1 MARISSYGQSQ
12 LLLQDVLRNQQRLFK
27 VQNQVT
33 SGMKSADYTGI
44 ARDVG
49 TLSGAKSI
57 KARSEQFFKANIEV
71 ERRMNIYD
79 ASLEGLR
86 GVAQELR
93 DNVLSAINT
102 DSGIAIR
109 TQVENL
115 FDTAVNMLN
124 TRDNGRF
131 IFSGTRTD
139 TAPVTKTTPTT
150 LAAVASSLV
159 TTPANAFANNSL
171 KQSSQIDDNLNM
183 EYGIAGDDVGKNLL
197 ESMRRIFRFSDGTE
211 DFGFAP
217 AGAFSN
223 PLTVEQSNFLKGE
236 LANLNAT
243 IDTIDS
249 VHAKNGVNQASLE
262 GVQKRHLEDV
272 NFMRIFITDIE
283 EVDIGEAITRL
294 NRDQVALDSS
304 YRVLAQISRSTLLDF
319 I

>member
-1 MARISSYGQSQ
+1 MTRISSFGQSQ
-12 LLLQDVLRNQQRLFK
+12 LLLQDVLRNQQNLFQ

-33 SGMKSADYTGI
+33 SGMKSPDYEGI

-57 KARSEQFFKANIEV
+57 KSRSEQFLRANIEV

-86 GVAQELR
+86 SVAQELR

-109 TQVENL
+109 SQMENL

-124 TRDNGRF
+124 TRDNGRY

-150 LAAVASSLV
+150 LAAVGTSIS
-159 TTPANAFANNSL
+159 TTPTGAFANNSL

-183 EYGIAGDDVGKNLL
+183 EYGILGDDVGKDLL
-197 ESMRRIFRFSDGTE
+197 ESLRRMFRFSDGTE
-211 DFGFAP
+211 NFGFSP
-217 AGAFSN
+217 AGSFSN
-223 PLTVEQSNFLKGE
+223 PLSDNQANFLKGE
-236 LANLNAT
+236 LAQLNVN
-243 IDTIDS
+243 IDTIDKF
-249 VHAKNGVNQASLE
+249 HAKNGVNQMSLE
-262 GVQKRHLEDV
+262 GVQKRHGEDI
-272 NFMRIFITDIE
+272 NFMTLFITDIE
-283 EVDIGEAITRL
+283 EVDIGEAISRL
-294 NRDQVALDSS
+294 NRDQVALDAS
-304 YRVLAQISRSTLLDF
+304 YRVLSQISRTTLLDF

>member
-33 SGMKSADYTGI
+33 SGMKSNDYTGI

-49 TLSGAKSI
+49 TLSGAKSV
-57 KARSEQFFKANIEV
+57 KARSEQFYDANVEV
-71 ERRMNIYD
+71 ERRLNIYD

-109 TQVENL
+109 TQMENL

-124 TRDNGRF
+124 TRDNGRYV
-131 IFSGTRTD
+131 FSGTRTD
-139 TAPVTKTTPTT
+139 VAPVTKITPAALAGVATSVATTP
-150 LAAVASSLV
+150 S
-159 TTPANAFANNSL
+159 NAFANNGL
-171 KQSSQIDDNLNM
+171 KQSTQVDDNLNM
-183 EYGIAGDDVGKNLL
+183 EYGILGEDVGKNLM
-197 ESMRRIFRFSDGTE
+197 ESLRRMFRFSDGTE
-211 DFGFAP
+211 DFGSPP

-223 PLTVEQSNFLKGE
+223 TLTPTQADFLKGE

-243 IDTIDS
+243 IDTIDQ
-249 VHAKNGVNQASLE
+249 VHASVGVNQMSLE
-262 GVQKRHLEDV
+262 GVQTRHLHDI

-283 EVDIGEAITRL
+283 EVDIGEAISRL

-304 YRVLAQISRSTLLDF
+304 YRVLSQITRSTLLDF

>member
-1 MARISSYGQSQ
+1 MTRISSYGQSQ
-12 LLLQDVLRNQQRLFK
+12 LLLQDVLRNQQRLFQ

-33 SGMKSADYTGI
+33 SGMKSNDYTGI

-49 TLSGAKSI
+49 TLSGAKSV
-57 KARSEQFFKANIEV
+57 KARSEQFYDANIEV

-109 TQVENL
+109 TQMENL

-124 TRDNGRF
+124 TRDNGRY

-139 TAPVTKTTPTT
+139 VAPVTKITPATLAGVATSVATTPSN
-150 LAAVASSLV
+150 V
-159 TTPANAFANNSL
+159 FANNGL
-171 KQSSQIDDNLNM
+171 KQSIQVDDNLNM
-183 EYGIAGDDVGKNLL
+183 EFGILGEDVGKNLM
-197 ESMRRIFRFSDGTE
+197 ESLRRMFRFSDGTE
-211 DFGFAP
+211 DFGSPP

-223 PLTVEQSNFLKGE
+223 PLTPSQANFLKGE
-236 LANLNAT
+236 LAALNAT
-243 IDTIDS
+243 IDTIDQ
-249 VHAKNGVNQASLE
+249 VHASVGVNQMSLE
-262 GVQKRHLEDV
+262 GVQKRHLEDI

-283 EVDIGEAITRL
+283 EVDIGEAISRL

-304 YRVLAQISRSTLLDF
+304 YRVLSQITRSTLLDF

>member
-33 SGMKSADYTGI
+33 SGMKSDDYTGI

-49 TLSGAKSI
+49 TLSGAKSV
-57 KARSEQFFKANIEV
+57 KARSEQFYDANVEV
-71 ERRMNIYD
+71 ERRLNIYD

-86 GVAQELR
+86 RVAQELR

-109 TQVENL
+109 TQMENL

-124 TRDNGRF
+124 TRDNGRYV
-131 IFSGTRTD
+131 FSGTRTD
-139 TAPVTKTTPTT
+139 VAPVTKITPAT
-150 LAAVASSLV
+150 LAGVATSV
-159 TTPANAFANNSL
+159 ATTPANAFANNGL
-171 KQSSQIDDNLNM
+171 KQSTQVDDNLNM
-183 EYGIAGDDVGKNLL
+183 EYGILGEDVGKDLM
-197 ESMRRIFRFSDGTE
+197 ESLRRMFRFSDGTE
-211 DFGFAP
+211 AFGAPP
-217 AGAFSN
+217 AGAFNST
-223 PLTVEQSNFLKGE
+223 LTPSQSDFLKGE

-243 IDTIDS
+243 IDTIDQ
-249 VHAKNGVNQASLE
+249 VHASVGVNQMSLE
-262 GVQKRHLEDV
+262 GVQTRHLHDI

-283 EVDIGEAITRL
+283 EVDIGEAISRL

-304 YRVLAQISRSTLLDF
+304 YRVLSQITRSTLLDF

>member
-1 MARISSYGQSQ
+1 MTRISSFGQSQ
-12 LLLQDVLRNQQRLFK
+12 LLLQDVLRNQQNLFQ

-33 SGMKSADYTGI
+33 SGMKSPDYEGI

-57 KARSEQFFKANIEV
+57 KSRSEQFLRANIEV

-86 GVAQELR
+86 SVAQELR

-109 TQVENL
+109 SQMENL

-124 TRDNGRF
+124 TRDNGRY

-150 LAAVASSLV
+150 LAAVGTSIS
-159 TTPANAFANNSL
+159 TTPTGAFANNSL

-183 EYGIAGDDVGKNLL
+183 EYGILGDDVGKDLL
-197 ESMRRIFRFSDGTE
+197 ESLRRMFRFSDGTE
-211 DFGFAP
+211 NFGFSP
-217 AGAFSN
+217 AGSFSN
-223 PLTVEQSNFLKGE
+223 PLSDNQANFLKGE
-236 LANLNAT
+236 LAQLNAN
-243 IDTIDS
+243 IDTIDKF
-249 VHAKNGVNQASLE
+249 HAKNGVNQMSLE
-262 GVQKRHLEDV
+262 GVQKRHGEDI
-272 NFMRIFITDIE
+272 NFMTLFITDIE
-283 EVDIGEAITRL
+283 EVDIGEAISRL
-294 NRDQVALDSS
+294 NRDQVALDAS
-304 YRVLAQISRSTLLDF
+304 YRVLSQISRTTLLDF